1 MNKTVH
7 EYRTRLTEQIADEF
21 IGWLIPKRR
30 ARLYEASIKI
40 VDDAMPEGTRH
51 LTVDMIDRCRTK
63 LKAVAVFLRDAPPT
77 PPREVARRV
86 EEGKAALQEQQS
98 RLAAVKRQLQRGGDP
113 MVLGLARMRQELHST
128 VREVAEKRAKEGG
141 AASSQHAGGRFAES
155 IRDAE
160 MHSLRVEQQA
170 GEEWVKAE
178 QEDAWAQREF
188 NLGHERRDREER
200 EAHSKGREVVSVF
213 SSHFFSLP
221 QPLTHPHT
229 LIISTPTHPPTQHP
243 VPYCHA
249 QVE

>member
-1 MNKTVH
+1 MPSPLLFVAAGTSGMNKTVH

-30 ARLYEASIKI
+30 SRLYEASIKI
-40 VDDAMPEGTRH
+40 VDEAMPEGTRH
-51 LTVDMIDRCRTK
+51 LTVDMIDKCRAK

-141 AASSQHAGGRFAES
+141 ASAASQHAEGRFAEAL
-155 IRDAE
+155 RDAE
-160 MHSLRVEQQA
+160 MNALRAEQQA

-178 QEDAWAQREF
+178 HEDAWAQREF
-188 NLGHERRDREER
+188 NLGHQRRDREER
-200 EAHSKGREVVSVF
+200 EAHSQGREVVSPF
-213 SSHFFSLP
+213 SPRTSLRHLFFFS
-221 QPLTHPHT
+221 
-229 LIISTPTHPPTQHP
+229 
-243 VPYCHA
+243 
-249 QVE
+249 